1 MTAPAADGGRSGG
14 RGRGRRREAGAAPGC
29 GARLQ
34 GRAPALRPAPV
45 RLTRP
50 AALVRPVTWLVVL
63 CALALL
69 ASDCAPGGASL
80 TVISWGGS
88 YGQAVTK
95 AYLEP
100 FAAATGIDVRLDDYN
115 GGLAQIR
122 AQVETGNVHW
132 DVVDLEMADAVAGC
146 DEGVLEPIDA
156 SILAPAPDGT
166 PAAED
171 FLPDTLAECGV
182 GTTFYSTIYAYNT
195 ERLEGELPSTMEDFF
210 DLDRFPG
217 RRGMRRV
224 PFVNLEFALIADGVP
239 VDEVYAALDTPEG
252 LDRAFRKLD
261 TIKDQVVWWEAGAQP
276 PQMLADGE
284 VLMST
289 AFNGRIFNAQV
300 LEGQPFEIV
309 WDGQVLDVGPI
320 GIVAGT
326 PDLEAALELVK
337 FATRAS
343 SMAAVGRYIAYSP
356 VRRSGLPLI
365 GRHAEVGVDMNPHMP
380 TYPGNMGRTLQNDW
394 LWWSDNLDDMNERFS
409 AWLAR

>member
-1 MTAPAADGGRSGG
+1 MSGSH
-14 RGRGRRREAGAAPGC
+14 
-29 GARLQ
+29 ARL
-34 GRAPALRPAPV
+34 PACAGSPQV
-45 RLTRP
+45 RP
-50 AALVRPVTWLVVL
+50 AAWLGVVFAAVLLV
-63 CALALL
+63 
-69 ASDCAPGGASL
+69 SDCAPGGPSL

-100 FAAATGIDVRLDDYN
+100 FAAATGIEVRVDDYN

-146 DEGVLEPIDA
+146 DEGILEPIDVA
-156 SILAPAPDGT
+156 LLAPAADGT
-166 PAAED
+166 PAEDD
-171 FLPDTLAECGV
+171 FLPDTLLECGV
-182 GTTFYSTIYAYNT
+182 GMLFYSTIYAYSA
-195 ERLEGELPSTMEDFF
+195 ERLEGDVPATINDFF
-210 DLDRFPG
+210 DLERFPG

-224 PFVNLEFALIADGVP
+224 PLVNLEFALIADGVP
-239 VDEVYAALDTPEG
+239 VGEVYATLDTPAG

-284 VLMST
+284 VVMST
-289 AFNGRIFNAQV
+289 AYNGRIFNAQV
-300 LEGQPFEIV
+300 IEDQPFVIV

-326 PDLEAALELVK
+326 PDLEPALELVK
-337 FATRAS
+337 FASQAS

-356 VRRSGLPLI
+356 VRRSGQPLI

-394 LWWSDNLDDMNERFS
+394 LWWSDNLDEMNERFS